1 MRALAC
7 VVVLAILPLAAAH
20 ADDPAVV
27 HVALDVQKLPG
38 HWVRAA
44 SGEAYES
51 RRGPVEAF
59 IDVLRLPGTDPAG
72 G

>member
-20 ADDPAVV
+20 ADDP
-27 HVALDVQKLPG
+27 
-38 HWVRAA
+38 
-44 SGEAYES
+44 GEAYES